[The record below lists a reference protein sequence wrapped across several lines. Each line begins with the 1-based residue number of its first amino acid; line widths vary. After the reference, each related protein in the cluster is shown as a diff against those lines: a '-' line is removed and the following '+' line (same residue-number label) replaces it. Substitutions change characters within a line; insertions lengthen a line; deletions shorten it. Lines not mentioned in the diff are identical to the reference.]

1 MSIFKETFPTFV
13 TKQLKVREDIIASG
27 AGKSDS
33 SFNFKESRSEQFYTY
48 SLNKQCVLRMS
59 SAVNI
64 EDKTLEKELSY
75 IGAELAKNWV
85 LEGGIKSG
93 NTNRFGIGAKGA
105 YGDPDLRADAKDGYG
120 IVPMPGITNA
130 QIRTKSA
137 YGSLREAK
145 VNFVCHNI
153 RQLEIL
159 ELLYMRPGYTLM
171 LEWGWD
177 PFINNEGKIDT
188 WSFIDGFFGD
198 DLTTQWIEKEI
209 LKKKEDTGGNYDA
222 LMGYCKN
229 FEYTL
234 REDGGFN
241 CSTEIIAKGEIL
253 SSLKDTEALVSD
265 NNYSLKGETTGE
277 GIIFSRPSLELLLED
292 LCNYADDLELI
303 GDDDE
308 AQSRGATLY
317 KKFFQAL
324 NPGVEAPELTESVG
338 PNSGRE
344 DNSKGDESLKP
355 WIIADGPQGYQTKSY
370 GTLWNDDEA
379 VDDGKAFNLRDA
391 RTTST
396 WIRWDA
402 FCHLLNTTVIP
413 KDQFGNPLIELQTN
427 RIANEHTEKPGEKP
441 EIKPLLYVNHI
452 PWLAPYL
459 SEITGIIQG
468 KNTKGK
474 SEKAKMDWNLVD
486 ISTNNQICMLPHNL
500 HSHGL
505 LYKEAV
511 ITDSLFPPLAKSLAN
526 HVMNGK
532 PKPTNFNINYNEQSY
547 QIGGIYLG
555 VEYMLSKFRELYYDE
570 DKNRNKDYSLFKFL
584 KEVWEG
590 VNGACGNNHEF
601 DLHTDNRPDGKIVRI
616 IDLLAGGDAE
626 LDLTNIHELKIQS
639 LDSIVRDISYNTTIP
654 SELSATIAIAAQAP
668 DSVDD
673 LNKVTFAAL
682 NRGIR
687 DRFATRGTNTDGV
700 FSKLGETNQRK
711 LWEREFDTNLQAVFS
726 ALYIKE
732 ENLRADVETA
742 LGEYSWWEIGG
753 LALLAGTLSLTGLG
767 IWAVPLVIGGAL
779 AMNIADEQNTNF
791 GGILRDLLYY
801 QYTLNN
807 NGLIRHEDTQANIKN
822 EGEEIATYQGSLKS
836 LHKALNYFSK
846 VYGSTKGEEYYI
858 GQPYNGASRTIS
870 SIIPLN
876 FNAKLDGIGGIIIGN
891 VFKLPKSRV
900 PVAYSRDDIH
910 FIVMT
915 EEQEITAGQDWTTTI
930 TGQLTLLGGEEQ
942 TNETLMWTNSW
953 NKGDRTVENTVNKEN
968 IELVANSANTAR
980 GISTATGETGGY
992 NNTLTNAGLIKGV
1005 ESTNVDH
1012 INMGKKLM
1020 ASLGLTDF
1028 QAAGIVGNM
1037 IAESNVEHAR
1047 RQNKPRGEK
1056 YPLVVDGKTGY
1067 GLVQWT
1073 SENRQQNLWDHAES
1087 KGHDMTKP
1095 LTLEIEY
1102 SFLLVELGGD
1112 YKYVIDDIKQ
1122 TTNLYG
1128 ASTIFM
1134 TKFERPADQS
1144 DAKKKERA
1152 VDGDGVLLG
1161 MQKS

>member
-1 MSIFKETFPTFV
+1 
-13 TKQLKVREDIIASG
+13 
-27 AGKSDS
+27 
-33 SFNFKESRSEQFYTY
+33 
-48 SLNKQCVLRMS
+48 
-59 SAVNI
+59 
-64 EDKTLEKELSY
+64 
-75 IGAELAKNWV
+75 
-85 LEGGIKSG
+85 
-93 NTNRFGIGAKGA
+93 
-105 YGDPDLRADAKDGYG
+105 
-120 IVPMPGITNA
+120 
-130 QIRTKSA
+130 
-137 YGSLREAK
+137 
-145 VNFVCHNI
+145 
-153 RQLEIL
+153 
-159 ELLYMRPGYTLM
+159 
-171 LEWGWD
+171 
-177 PFINNEGKIDT
+177 
-188 WSFIDGFFGD
+188 
-198 DLTTQWIEKEI
+198 
-209 LKKKEDTGGNYDA
+209 
-222 LMGYCKN
+222 
-229 FEYTL
+229 
-234 REDGGFN
+234 
-241 CSTEIIAKGEIL
+241 
-253 SSLKDTEALVSD
+253 
-265 NNYSLKGETTGE
+265 
-277 GIIFSRPSLELLLED
+277 
-292 LCNYADDLELI
+292 
-303 GDDDE
+303 
-308 AQSRGATLY
+308 
-317 KKFFQAL
+317 
-324 NPGVEAPELTESVG
+324 
-338 PNSGRE
+338 
-344 DNSKGDESLKP
+344 
-355 WIIADGPQGYQTKSY
+355 
-370 GTLWNDDEA
+370 
-379 VDDGKAFNLRDA
+379 
-391 RTTST
+391 
-396 WIRWDA
+396 
-402 FCHLLNTTVIP
+402 
-413 KDQFGNPLIELQTN
+413 
-427 RIANEHTEKPGEKP
+427 
-441 EIKPLLYVNHI
+441 
-452 PWLAPYL
+452 
-459 SEITGIIQG
+459 
-468 KNTKGK
+468 
-474 SEKAKMDWNLVD
+474 
-486 ISTNNQICMLPHNL
+486 
-500 HSHGL
+500 
-505 LYKEAV
+505 
-511 ITDSLFPPLAKSLAN
+511 
-526 HVMNGK
+526 
-532 PKPTNFNINYNEQSY
+532 
-547 QIGGIYLG
+547 
-555 VEYMLSKFRELYYDE
+555 
-570 DKNRNKDYSLFKFL
+570 
-584 KEVWEG
+584 
-590 VNGACGNNHEF
+590 
-601 DLHTDNRPDGKIVRI
+601 
-616 IDLLAGGDAE
+616 
-626 LDLTNIHELKIQS
+626 
-639 LDSIVRDISYNTTIP
+639 
-654 SELSATIAIAAQAP
+654 
-668 DSVDD
+668 
-673 LNKVTFAAL
+673 
-682 NRGIR
+682 
-687 DRFATRGTNTDGV
+687 
-700 FSKLGETNQRK
+700 
-711 LWEREFDTNLQAVFS
+711 
-726 ALYIKE
+726 
-732 ENLRADVETA
+732 
-742 LGEYSWWEIGG
+742 
-753 LALLAGTLSLTGLG
+753 
-767 IWAVPLVIGGAL
+767 
-779 AMNIADEQNTNF
+779 MNIADEQNTNF